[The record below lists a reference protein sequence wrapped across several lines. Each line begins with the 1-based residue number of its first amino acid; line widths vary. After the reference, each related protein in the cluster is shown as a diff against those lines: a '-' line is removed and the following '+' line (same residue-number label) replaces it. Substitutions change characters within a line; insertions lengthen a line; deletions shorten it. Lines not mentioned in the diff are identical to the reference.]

1 MCLFGEV
8 FGGCKG
14 VVWLLEV
21 LVREYMMFKGVMCFK
36 GRLEVGVSKGVGRL
50 VWVVCDKTL
59 MKVLSRG

>member
-1 MCLFGEV
+1 M
-8 FGGCKG
+8 
-14 VVWLLEV
+14 